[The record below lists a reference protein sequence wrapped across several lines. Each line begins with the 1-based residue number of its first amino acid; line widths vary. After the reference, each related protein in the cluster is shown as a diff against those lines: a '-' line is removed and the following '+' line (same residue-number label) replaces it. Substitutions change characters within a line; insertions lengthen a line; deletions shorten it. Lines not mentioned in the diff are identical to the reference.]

1 VAHEYLGPH
10 VPHMSCTP
18 TLSRVF
24 KGDYIALD
32 CVLDWLGVLAE
43 FRYSLL
49 LRWLEHGV
57 AALLSLALTCF
68 ASQRFALL

>member
-1 VAHEYLGPH
+1 
-10 VPHMSCTP
+10 
-18 TLSRVF
+18 
-24 KGDYIALD
+24 
-32 CVLDWLGVLAE
+32 
-43 FRYSLL
+43 